1 MLSGL
6 TRKAMNHDPAHPAT
20 PRAIND
26 SRLLSMINA
35 SGDSFWEV
43 DVQRRFVYISE
54 NMARMMGYPA
64 EEVIGRS
71 VLDFMTPDYKLQI
84 HRQTIERGQP
94 IVQPGAIRHEGEFI
108 CKDGSGKWGD
118 TVSVPVF
125 DDDGMHIGYFGI
137 TRDITQRKKDEHALR
152 EANRLLRGQVQRIN
166 QLHEQLREQAIRDDL
181 TGVYNRRH
189 FVAVADREIA
199 RARRQQQ
206 PLSLVMLDVDFFKR
220 VNDVHGH
227 LAGDEALRV
236 IGLLLRSTSRA
247 EDLACRLGGEEF
259 AVLLPGMDHLGAIE
273 RAQEWRGALAS
284 LKTRI
289 GGSTE
294 LSLTAS
300 FGVATFPQHAASVTE
315 LMRAADQRLYYA
327 KETGRNRVAGAL
339 DE

>member
-1 MLSGL
+1 MLSSL
-6 TRKAMNHDPAHPAT
+6 IRKAMNHDPAHPAT

-43 DVQRRFVYISE
+43 DVQRRFVYISD
-54 NMARMMGYPA
+54 NMALMMGYPA

-84 HRQTIERGQP
+84 HRQTIERGAP
-94 IVQPGAIRHEGEFI
+94 MSQPGAIRHEGEFI

-125 DDDGMHIGYFGI
+125 DDDGVHIGYFGI

-259 AVLLPGMDHLGAIE
+259 AVLLPGMDHRGAIE

-289 GGSTE
+289 GGGTE